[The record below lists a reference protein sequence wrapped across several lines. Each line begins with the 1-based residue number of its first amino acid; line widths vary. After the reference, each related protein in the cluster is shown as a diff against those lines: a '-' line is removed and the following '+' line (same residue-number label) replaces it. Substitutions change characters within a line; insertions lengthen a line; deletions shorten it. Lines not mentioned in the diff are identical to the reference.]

1 MGGGEGLSP
10 QGKWISLMRQGL
22 KEQGHEQAGPHLL
35 PPTDGEESAAAENWE
50 RVRVRLKS
58 ALGAGAFASWF
69 GSLSLSGVEDQCVT
83 LNVPSKFIRDWITA
97 HYEDRLRGFWRD
109 EDASINSI
117 RLVLRSQNANVHP
130 FSNSDAQAPRHVSAR
145 TMNAEEAE
153 LNQVSRSALAA
164 PSGRPGSVR
173 TASGDG
179 VVAHLPAAG
188 LGTPLDPRYTFDGF
202 VVGKSNE
209 LAYEAAR
216 RVAEQGPVA
225 FNPLYLYAPV
235 GLGKTHLL
243 HAIAWEI
250 RRKDPTQ
257 TLLYLSAERFM
268 YHFVRAVKAKD
279 TLSFK
284 DQLRAVDVL
293 LLDDVQFIAHKGST
307 QEEFF
312 HTFNAL
318 LEENRQVVISSN
330 QPPAD
335 LDGVGERIRS
345 RLGQGLS
352 VDIKPTD
359 YALRVEI
366 LAKKVGQMRRNR
378 ESGAIPTPVIEFLAR
393 SIDSNV
399 RVLEGALNRL
409 AAYADYADR
418 PISLDAAKDI
428 LTDLLRSSTRKITIA
443 DIQRGVVDYYAIT
456 QKDLVSARRAREV
469 VRPRHVAMYLCKQLT
484 TRSFLEIGRKF
495 GGRDHSTV
503 YHAVKR
509 VTDLM
514 ISDEA
519 VAHDVGRLT
528 RRLQG

>member
-1 MGGGEGLSP
+1 MRDGLE
-10 QGKWISLMRQGL
+10 
-22 KEQGHEQAGPHLL
+22 EQGQEQAGSHLL
-35 PPTDGEESAAAENWE
+35 PSAVDEVNEAAAHWE
-50 RVRVRLKS
+50 RVCERLKS
-58 ALGAGAFASWF
+58 VLGEGVFASWF
-69 GSLSLSGVEDQCVT
+69 GSLSLAGVDNHCVM
-83 LNVPSKFIRDWITA
+83 LNVPSKFIRDWIA
-97 HYEDRLRGFWRD
+97 VHYEDRLRGFWQD
-109 EDASINSI
+109 EDASIRSV
-117 RLVLRSQNANVHP
+117 RLVLRSEKACVHP
-130 FSNSDAQAPRHVSAR
+130 FSRSNAQSAR
-145 TMNAEEAE
+145 NMNVEEAE
-153 LNQVSRSALAA
+153 LNPASRRVPAAL
-164 PSGRPGSVR
+164 SGRPGSARLTSAV
-173 TASGDG
+173 G
-179 VVAHLPAAG
+179 VVTHLPTAG
-188 LGTPLDPRYTFDGF
+188 LGTSLDPRYTFDGF

-209 LAYEAAR
+209 LAYNAAR
-216 RVAEQGPVA
+216 RVAEQGSVA
-225 FNPLYLYAPV
+225 FNPLYLYGAV

-250 RRKDPTQ
+250 RRHNPSQ
-257 TLLYLSAERFM
+257 SLLYLSAERFM
-268 YHFVRAVKAKD
+268 YHFVRAVKQKD
-279 TLSFK
+279 TLTFK

-318 LEENRQVVISSN
+318 IEENKQVVISAN
-330 QPPAD
+330 QPPSD

-352 VDIKPTD
+352 VDIGPTD
-359 YALRVEI
+359 YALRIGI
-366 LAKKVGQMRRNR
+366 LANKVEQMRRHR
-378 ESGAIPTPVIEFLAR
+378 ETIAIPTPIIEFLAR

-443 DIQRGVVDYYAIT
+443 DIQRVVVEYFKIS
-456 QKDLVSARRAREV
+456 QKDLISARRAREV

-503 YHAVKR
+503 YHAVNR
-509 VTDLM
+509 VTNLM
-514 ISDEA
+514 ANDEA

-528 RRLQG
+528 RQLQG